1 MPKVMHELSHAQL
14 LTCLIKLSVLGVLGA
29 NDKNKRVRNDF
40 KKSVTCH
47 PCKMLGSTLILSNE
61 VSYKPCSYERNL
73 CVGS

>member
-1 MPKVMHELSHAQL
+1 M
-14 LTCLIKLSVLGVLGA
+14 

-47 PCKMLGSTLILSNE
+47 PWKILGSTLILSIANE
-61 VSYKPCSYERNL
+61 VGYEPRSYEPNL